1 MYDSKP
7 IITCMRPLLFTL
19 FTLFSSAAQATDI
32 AAIQHAAQ
40 QWLDLSLANST
51 GVPSYKLSKI
61 DNRLQ
66 LPQCKQYD
74 VGLPSGYRL
83 LGNTM
88 LRIQCVDG
96 ASWGINL
103 PVKVSLL
110 VTYYVAAR
118 PLSANQEVGSGDV
131 LAQQGDLGALPGS
144 VILDPVQAIGR
155 TLNTAV
161 AAGKPLRQEMLRASM
176 VIQQNQ
182 KVRIIY
188 RDNGIEVANEG
199 IAMNNAAEGQ
209 SVRVRINNSRQMV
222 QGIATATGNVDVSN

>member
-1 MYDSKP
+1 MKS
-7 IITCMRPLLFTL
+7 MLFIAL
-19 FTLFSSAAQATDI
+19 FASAAHATDT
-32 AAIQHAAQ
+32 AAIQRAAQ
-40 QWLDLSLANST
+40 QWLDQSLANSN
-51 GVPSYKLSKI
+51 GVPSYQLSKI
-61 DNRLQ
+61 DSRIQ
-66 LPQCKQYD
+66 LPPCKQYD

-88 LRIQCVDG
+88 LRVQCVDG

-110 VTYYVAAR
+110 ITYYVAAR
-118 PLSANQEVGSGDV
+118 PLSGNQEVGAGD
-131 LAQQGDLGALPGS
+131 LSAQQGDLGTLPGS
-144 VILDPVQAIGR
+144 VILDPVQAVGR

-161 AAGKPLRQEMLRASM
+161 AAGKPLRSEMLRAAI

-209 SVRVRINNSRQMV
+209 SVRVRVGTRQII
-222 QGIATATGNVDVSN
+222 QGLATSTGSVDVSN

>member
-1 MYDSKP
+1 MK
-7 IITCMRPLLFTL
+7 PLLLTL
-19 FTLFSSAAQATDI
+19 FTLFATTSQAADI
-32 AAIQHAAQ
+32 AAIERAAKG
-40 QWLDLSLANST
+40 WLDISLANST
-51 GVPSYKLSKI
+51 GIPGYQLGKLDSRI
-61 DNRLQ
+61 Q
-66 LPQCKQYD
+66 LAPCKQYD
-74 VGLPSGYRL
+74 VSLPSGYRL

-88 LRIQCVDG
+88 LRIQCTEG

-103 PVKVSLL
+103 PVKVTLQ

-118 PLSANQEVGSGDV
+118 PLSGNQEVGSGDI

-144 VILDPVQAIGR
+144 VILDPAQAIGR
-155 TLNTAV
+155 TLNSAV

-182 KVRIIY
+182 KVRLLY

-209 SVRVRINNSRQMV
+209 TVRVRVGTRQIV
-222 QGIATATGNVDVSN
+222 QGIATATGDVDVSN